1 MKNFILMLCLSI
13 VIISCKKENNDDSP
27 FETLAYDTTAVAVDT
42 GGVVLKGKRL
52 PIDSSKIK
60 KLKQF
65 FDFKSDEFSEDKTT
79 WTTPKSAPRYRNR
92 NGTYCYF
99 SPDNLR
105 FVFQY
110 HKDDW
115 LFFSKC
121 TFLIDGETFEYTP
134 NEVKR
139 DNDES
144 GITEWFDEGVD
155 DTNKDIIEAFA
166 KAKTAK
172 VKLIGDNYVDII
184 MISKNELLGFKRT
197 LEYYKALGY
206 QF

>member
-1 MKNFILMLCLSI
+1 
-13 VIISCKKENNDDSP
+13 
-27 FETLAYDTTAVAVDT
+27 LAYDTTAVAVDT
-42 GGVVLKGKRL
+42 GGVVLTGKRL
-52 PIDSSKIK
+52 PVDSSKIK

-65 FDFKSDEFSEDKTT
+65 FDFKSDEFSEDKTS

-155 DTNKDIIEAFA
+155 ISNKDIIEAFA
-166 KAKTAK
+166 NAKTAK

-184 MISKNELLGFKRT
+184 IISKNELLGFKRT

>member
-1 MKNFILMLCLSI
+1 MKNLILMLCLSI
-13 VIISCKKENNDDSP
+13 VIISCKKQNNYDSS

-52 PIDSSKIK
+52 PVDSSKIK

-155 DTNKDIIEAFA
+155 ISNKHIIEAFA
-166 KAKTAK
+166 NAKTAK

-184 MISKNELLGFKRT
+184 IISKNELLGFKRT